1 MLPPTASILC
11 INRLSSRVAL
21 AQLVAPLLFL
31 IPADAKVQE
40 AACNAL
46 CCLAANPHNKVKVAA
61 EGGVGAIVSAMQH
74 HPTHAKIQHAGCGA
88 LLNLTLNSANK
99 AKAKSAGAE
108 DAVKRAMALQD
119 ATAKTKEKG
128 QKVLDRLKNV

>member
-1 MLPPTASILC
+1 
-11 INRLSSRVAL
+11 
-21 AQLVAPLLFL
+21 
-31 IPADAKVQE
+31 
-40 AACNAL
+40 
-46 CCLAANPHNKVKVAA
+46 
-61 EGGVGAIVSAMQH
+61 MQH
-74 HPTHAKIQHAGCGA
+74 HPTNAEVQEAGCGA
-88 LLNLTLNSANK
+88 LANLTLNSANK